1 MSLACCRIT
10 FGTCVPPP
18 TGCPAAAAFVSTWIE
33 PPATAGCCT
42 LITVLMTVVLWMLL
56 KMMLFGGG
64 AT

>member
-1 MSLACCRIT
+1 
-10 FGTCVPPP
+10 VPPP
-18 TGCPAAAAFVSTWIE
+18 TGWPEAAAFVSAWTE

-56 KMMLFGGG
+56 KMTLFGGG